1 MKQECEIKKLNMVIT
16 KLQDQIKRQI
26 NNPSQALEI
35 NKKIIQPTLHNQDD
49 IIQDIDNWVS
59 ESHL

>member
-26 NNPSQALEI
+26 NNPCQALEI
-35 NKKIIQPTLHNQDD
+35 NKKII
-49 IIQDIDNWVS
+49 
-59 ESHL
+59 